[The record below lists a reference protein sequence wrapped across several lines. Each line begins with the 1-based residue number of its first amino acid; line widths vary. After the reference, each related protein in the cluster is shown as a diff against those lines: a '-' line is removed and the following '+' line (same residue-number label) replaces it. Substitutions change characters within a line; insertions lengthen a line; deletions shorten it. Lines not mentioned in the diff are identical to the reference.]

1 MMARGSVFRERL
13 WRYLG
18 QKFVLTAGS
27 LSAVFTLAFIGKDVR
42 QLEIIV
48 PAVLA
53 FYYGANVA
61 QKQVL
66 KNQGESSDGS
76 VDNGGNAP

>member
-1 MMARGSVFRERL
+1 MALASGFRDRL
-13 WRYLG
+13 FRYLG

-27 LSAVFTLAFIGKDVR
+27 LSAVFTLAFTGKDVR

-66 KNQGESSDGS
+66 KTQGEQSNGS
-76 VDNGGNAP
+76 VDNGGNAS